1 MNFYVENRILQ
12 ATLNCDFHI
21 QLGRCNLIFI
31 LEKKTHFARKF
42 WCKKRKFL
50 KLIKIFIINK
60 KDAKQIV

>member
-31 LEKKTHFARKF
+31 LEKKLTLPENFGV
-42 WCKKRKFL
+42 KKENF
-50 KLIKIFIINK
+50 
-60 KDAKQIV
+60 